1 MTEGLDSEEVP
12 GQGGAEDLNGEQDA
26 RSPDG
31 GAELDVD
38 AALAEVQE
46 QEVARG
52 DALTPR
58 ESFSVAAASR
68 ATVVVFAGHVGSG
81 KTTLMTSL
89 YERLGRGPVAGRF
102 FAGSRTLPGF
112 ERRCHLGRVASGLA
126 SPDTQRTTFD
136 ALPWLHLRTAAADN
150 YLNAQTLLLG
160 DFYGEH
166 FSRLVA
172 GTTKASELPFLR
184 RADHV
189 CLMING
195 EKMASDVSRV
205 HETQA
210 STDLLKAL
218 LEDQTLASPRALSL
232 VVTKLDVVNRAGRA
246 AQDEVDALCTALA
259 GEVRRE
265 HPNIDVPIVLTAARS
280 TISALPL
287 GHGLEELVALWVDR
301 PQIQLSHEPPPIPA
315 QQQSAFDLFLA

>member
-1 MTEGLDSEEVP
+1 M
-12 GQGGAEDLNGEQDA
+12 QGATAEHDAAEDDVTPADA
-26 RSPDG
+26 P
-31 GAELDVD
+31 EIDVD
-38 AALAEVQE
+38 AALAQVEE
-46 QEVARG
+46 QDFSRG

-68 ATVVVFAGHVGSG
+68 ATVIVFAGHVGSG

-126 SPDTQRTTFD
+126 SPDTPRTAFD
-136 ALPWLHLRTAAADN
+136 ALPWLHLRTADADHHSSM
-150 YLNAQTLLLG
+150 QDLLLG

-172 GTTKASELPFLR
+172 GTTKSSELPFLR

-189 CLMING
+189 CLIING
-195 EKMASDVSRV
+195 EKMASDVLRV
-205 HETQA
+205 GEIQA

-218 LEDQTLASPRALSL
+218 MEDQTLASPRALSL
-232 VVTKLDVVNRAGRA
+232 VVTKLDIVHRAGRT
-246 AQDEVDALCTALA
+246 AQDEVDALCDALA
-259 GEVRRE
+259 GEIRGVY
-265 HPNIDVPIVLTAARS
+265 PDVNVPTVLTAARS

-287 GHGLEELVALWVDR
+287 GHGLEELVALWVSR
-301 PQIQLSHEPPPIPA
+301 PKIQLPHRPPPIPA
-315 QQQSAFDLFLA
+315 QQHSAFNLFLA